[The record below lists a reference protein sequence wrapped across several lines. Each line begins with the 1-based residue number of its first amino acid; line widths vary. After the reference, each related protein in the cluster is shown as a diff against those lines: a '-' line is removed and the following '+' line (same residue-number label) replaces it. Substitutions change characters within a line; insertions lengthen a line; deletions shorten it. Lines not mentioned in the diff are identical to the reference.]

1 VTIPGL
7 ANRRSAIARHAIPIA
22 LTGISI
28 SVAAAEARPVTSM
41 DHRAGSLVVE
51 RQMPHPPQK
60 IWRVLTQGLLIED
73 WRMAI
78 PSNRFAM
85 IDLASS

>member
-1 VTIPGL
+1 
-7 ANRRSAIARHAIPIA
+7 
-22 LTGISI
+22 
-28 SVAAAEARPVTSM
+28 
-41 DHRAGSLVVE
+41 
-51 RQMPHPPQK
+51 MPHPPQK